1 MSPPDRL
8 GSYEIMA
15 ELGSGGMGV
24 VYRARDSRLQRDV
37 AIKVL
42 SAHGASDLERRKRFE
57 REARA
62 ASALDHPNIV
72 TIHEIGET
80 EDGQLFL
87 VMQLVEGKRLRA

>member
-1 MSPPDRL
+1 
-8 GSYEIMA
+8 
-15 ELGSGGMGV
+15 MGV

-42 SAHGASDLERRKRFE
+42 SAHGASDPERRKRFE

-62 ASALDHPNIV
+62 ASGLDHPNIV

-80 EDGQLFL
+80 VDGQL
-87 VMQLVEGKRLRA
+87 